1 MTQLALVVEDAR
13 QRRWLE
19 NQLVKAAHYVLLSC
33 DSGQLREAYGQVEEK
48 PEIWVLLLPA
58 HRVEKALDYID
69 SVSSAPTLVLE
80 GWPASSA
87 ELLRWQGQLLEKLE
101 RSLAPPR
108 SSPPVDAETI
118 WLLGASLGGPEAV
131 TAFFAA
137 LPPGLPA
144 AFVYVQHIEEAFD
157 RALVTQLNRN
167 THYRAGMFQEEA
179 ALRAGQVLIIAP
191 EVKPRFLPFGRVI
204 PSSRPWQGRYRPC
217 IDEVAGDLALLY
229 RERLGLI
236 IFSGTYND
244 GEAAAYQVVGHGG
257 RVWVQD
263 PDSCLCATMPEAVIA
278 TGLVQVSG
286 SPENLAA
293 TLAARSRRYTTQG

>member
-33 DSGQLREAYGQVEEK
+33 DSGQLRDAYAQLEEK
-48 PEIWVLLLPA
+48 PEVWVLLVPA
-58 HRVEKALDYID
+58 HRVDKALDYID
-69 SVSSAPTLVLE
+69 GVSSAPTLVLE
-80 GWPASSA
+80 HWPAAPA
-87 ELLRWQGQLLEKLE
+87 ELLRWWGQLLEKLE
-101 RSLAPPR
+101 RSLAPPP
-108 SSPPVDAETI
+108 SPPPANAEAI

-167 THYRAGMFQEEA
+167 THYRAGMFQGEA
-179 ALRAGQVLIIAP
+179 ALVAGQVLIVAP

-217 IDEVAGDLALLY
+217 IDDVAGDLALLY
-229 RERLGLI
+229 RERLGMI
-236 IFSGTYND
+236 VFSGTCND
-244 GEAAAYQVVGHGG
+244 GEAAAYEVVSHGG
-257 RVWVQD
+257 QVWAQD
-263 PDSCLCATMPEAVIA
+263 PDDCLCATMPEAVIA
-278 TGLVQVSG
+278 TGLVRVSG
-286 SPENLAA
+286 SPANLAA
-293 TLAARSRRYTTQG
+293 TLAARSRSPVRR